1 MKFISTLPFAAIAAG
16 IVVPSTNDLK
26 DWQDFLPTKKSI
38 ASTVDSIK
46 EDARHLASNVEDA
59 VSYAGNKLDSFASSI
74 EQAFEEEASTFGGHH
89 HHHPDTSNLTIYELI
104 SKSDYATKFFHLVN
118 EHESLVKLLN
128 STKANYTV
136 FVPTDEAFEH
146 IPDHHDK
153 KPSKEFVEGLLKYHV
168 GLGLY
173 PAGRIL
179 ATHTIPTALNEPWLG
194 DRPQRLRTR
203 VGLTGVRV
211 NFYDKVVAA
220 NIFAKNGVAHAVNR
234 ILVPPPF
241 VGRELSLF
249 PSKFSTL
256 LLAYEKTHF
265 TDFIHHVEMKG
276 ATVFAP
282 SNTAFDRLGPGANA
296 FLFNSEKG
304 LKYLKAL
311 LKYHVVANETLYS
324 DHYYK
329 HDQGEEEEVAGDGNG
344 SVEAEGIKHYH
355 VDLPSLLDE
364 KSIAVDITRWGGFI
378 DLKVNGYIHVS
389 VSDAVAKN
397 GVVHVVDSVLL
408 PHRKPG
414 GDAELDVEELKAML
428 APFVE
433 EAEDDW
439 NEL

>member
-1 MKFISTLPFAAIAAG
+1 MDNKEAEGAPTAPNILRLPAELQLHIIQHLTFGELEHLRRTCRFYRAFISPAVVGRLFGTAHRLQAALL
-16 IVVPSTNDLK
+16 STCRDC
-26 DWQDFLPTKKSI
+26 
-38 ASTVDSIK
+38 
-46 EDARHLASNVEDA
+46 
-59 VSYAGNKLDSFASSI
+59 
-74 EQAFEEEASTFGGHH
+74 
-89 HHHPDTSNLTIYELI
+89 
-104 SKSDYATKFFHLVN
+104 
-118 EHESLVKLLN
+118 
-128 STKANYTV
+128 
-136 FVPTDEAFEH
+136 
-146 IPDHHDK
+146 
-153 KPSKEFVEGLLKYHV
+153 
-168 GLGLY
+168 
-173 PAGRIL
+173 
-179 ATHTIPTALNEPWLG
+179 
-194 DRPQRLRTR
+194 LRTE
-203 VGLTGVRV
+203 
-211 NFYDKVVAA
+211 D
-220 NIFAKNGVAHAVNR
+220 
-234 ILVPPPF
+234 P
-241 VGRELSLF
+241 
-249 PSKFSTL
+249 
-256 LLAYEKTHF
+256 
-265 TDFIHHVEMKG
+265 G

-329 HDQGEEEEVAGDGNG
+329 HDQGEEEEVAGDDDGG
-344 SVEAEGIKHYH
+344 VEAEGVKHYH

-414 GDAELDVEELKAML
+414 GDAEVDVEELKAML

-433 EAEDDW
+433 EAENEW

>member
-1 MKFISTLPFAAIAAG
+1 MKIISTLPFAAIAAG

-26 DWQDFLPTKKSI
+26 DRQDFLPTKESI

-59 VSYAGNKLDSFASSI
+59 VSYAGNKLDSFATTI
-74 EQAFEEEASTFGGHH
+74 QQAFEEETRYYRGH

-168 GLGLY
+168 GLGSY

-179 ATHTIPTALNEPWLG
+179 YTHTIPTALDEPWLG
-194 DRPQRLRTR
+194 DRPQRLRIR
-203 VGLTGVRV
+203 IGLTGVRV
-211 NFYDKVVAA
+211 NFYDKVVRA
-220 NIFAKNGVAHAVNR
+220 NTFAKNGVIHAVDR
-234 ILVPPPF
+234 ILVPPPWI
-241 VGRELSLF
+241 GRELTLF

-265 TDFIHHVEMKG
+265 TDYIHHVEMKG

-282 SNTAFDRLGPGANA
+282 SNTAFDRLGPSANA

-329 HDQGEEEEVAGDGNG
+329 RDQGDEEEVAGDGG
-344 SVEAEGIKHYH
+344 DGVEAQGVKHYH

-364 KSIAVDITRWGGFI
+364 KSIAVDITSWRGFI
-378 DLKVNGYIHVS
+378 DLKINGYIHVS

-414 GDAELDVEELKAML
+414 GDAEVDVEELKAML

-433 EAEDDW
+433 EAEDEW